1 MKYLASR
8 EKAQKLNCQCHINT
22 MKKEELI
29 KVALADDHI
38 LLRNALASLID
49 KFEDCKV
56 VMQVSNGKDLAAEI
70 SKNNLPDVVLLDLNM
85 PEMNGFE
92 TATWLR
98 DNYPTI
104 HVLMLTMYD
113 SELTLIRLL
122 QAGVKGFLKKD
133 IHPKELQY
141 AVHSVMENGYY
152 YSHNATGK
160 LLNLFRNSAET
171 SSVLNKNMLTE
182 TDIRFLQLSCSE
194 MTYKEIAQ
202 EMKLNPRG
210 VDNLRDHLFAKLEV
224 KSRVGLAMYAI
235 RHGLVNI

>member
-1 MKYLASR
+1 
-8 EKAQKLNCQCHINT
+8 
-22 MKKEELI
+22 MKKDDLI
-29 KVALADDHI
+29 HVALADDHI

-49 KFEDCKV
+49 RFENCKV
-56 VMQVSNGKDLAAEI
+56 VMQASNGKELTTAIAKD
-70 SKNNLPDVVLLDLNM
+70 NLPHVVLLDLNM

-98 DNYPTI
+98 DNYPSI
-104 HVLMLTMYD
+104 QVLMLTMYD

-133 IHPKELQY
+133 IHPSELKY
-141 AVHSVMENGYY
+141 ALHSVIENGYY

-160 LLNLFRNSAET
+160 LLNLFRINAASG
-171 SSVLNKNMLTE
+171 SILDKSMLTE
-182 TDIRFLQLSCSE
+182 IEIKFLQLSCSE
-194 MTYKEIAQ
+194 LTYKEIAQ

-210 VDNLRDHLFAKLEV
+210 VDNLRDNLFTKLDV

>member
-1 MKYLASR
+1 
-8 EKAQKLNCQCHINT
+8 
-22 MKKEELI
+22 MKKDNLI

-38 LLRNALASLID
+38 LLRNALATLID
-49 KFEDCKV
+49 RFENFKV
-56 VMQVSNGKDLAAEI
+56 VIQVSNGKELTSEI
-70 SKNNLPDVVLLDLNM
+70 SRANLPDVVLLDLNM
-85 PEMNGFE
+85 PHMNGFE
-92 TATWLR
+92 TAIWLR
-98 DNYPTI
+98 DNYPVI

-133 IHPKELQY
+133 IHPNELQY
-141 AVHSVMENGYY
+141 AIRSVMENGFY

-160 LLNLFRNSAET
+160 LLNLFRNSSET
-171 SSVLNKNMLTE
+171 NSTLTKTMLSE

-210 VDNLRDHLFAKLEV
+210 VDNLRDNLFTKLDV

-235 RHGLVNI
+235 RHGLVTI